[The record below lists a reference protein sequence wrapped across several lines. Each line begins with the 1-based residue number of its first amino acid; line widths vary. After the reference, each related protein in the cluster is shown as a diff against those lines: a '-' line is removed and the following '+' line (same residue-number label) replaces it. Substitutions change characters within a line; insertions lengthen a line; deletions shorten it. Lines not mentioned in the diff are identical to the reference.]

1 MALAPSLH
9 TLTAVVRA
17 SAPSTFTLPDGST
30 QTRPAGLL
38 ALGFRTGQLSRA
50 RLEIRALALAYMQ
63 ADALA
68 ERANAAVGLAKRA
81 WSDALSPFHEKMAS
95 MQRDIT
101 DAGRGSTVAQELLSL
116 LACGV
121 PPTCV
126 QTFLLRELKEPDLA
140 RSLKAVN
147 AAADAVVS
155 LVVTQLQPALEML
168 VQRLGHLQA
177 AAAATQRP
185 ARPSTAPQPPP
196 LALPPSPAVAHT
208 AQSRLPQG
216 LSRWPHHFAAL
227 GLQPPRVATALDAAC
242 AYRAAAEVLL
252 LSAKRT
258 RRSLRSLL
266 CWLIR
271 ITRKLREEAPPAS
284 EDMPP
289 HDSAEMYTLLADAQA
304 HGGLPFDAVLDTC
317 ADEPGPALAAS
328 EDKFAELA
336 ELPPIAR
343 LPCLERDLA
352 SALSDCFRPI
362 ARHVSAGFQLHACLP
377 LDGLG
382 DVTADK
388 SSESRV
394 RVDLCHVGAAEP
406 AERQGKGGEPRE
418 SAPPLLLALTV
429 RSAEVR
435 EGTAVQLVL
444 LRARWQLQAP
454 RSPCEIARGT
464 AREMAPA
471 LCPRSVRLPHTAG
484 GRAAHVGGMRTR
496 RRDRRRAHLRA
507 ALPRRARGARAHRRR
522 RRVDARTA
530 PARRSQVRAHAEH
543 AAVRRAARPRGRPR
557 AIRRA
562 AVPPARARAIARVRR
577 A

>member
-68 ERANAAVGLAKRA
+68 ERANAAAGLAKRA

-185 ARPSTAPQPPP
+185 ARPSPAPRPPP
-196 LALPPSPAVAHT
+196 PRPPS
-208 AQSRLPQG
+208 
-216 LSRWPHHFAAL
+216 
-227 GLQPPRVATALDAAC
+227 
-242 AYRAAAEVLL
+242 
-252 LSAKRT
+252 
-258 RRSLRSLL
+258 
-266 CWLIR
+266 
-271 ITRKLREEAPPAS
+271 
-284 EDMPP
+284 
-289 HDSAEMYTLLADAQA
+289 LA
-304 HGGLPFDAVLDTC
+304 
-317 ADEPGPALAAS
+317 
-328 EDKFAELA
+328 
-336 ELPPIAR
+336 
-343 LPCLERDLA
+343 
-352 SALSDCFRPI
+352 
-362 ARHVSAGFQLHACLP
+362 
-377 LDGLG
+377 
-382 DVTADK
+382 
-388 SSESRV
+388 
-394 RVDLCHVGAAEP
+394 
-406 AERQGKGGEPRE
+406 
-418 SAPPLLLALTV
+418 
-429 RSAEVR
+429 
-435 EGTAVQLVL
+435 
-444 LRARWQLQAP
+444 
-454 RSPCEIARGT
+454 
-464 AREMAPA
+464 
-471 LCPRSVRLPHTAG
+471 
-484 GRAAHVGGMRTR
+484 
-496 RRDRRRAHLRA
+496 
-507 ALPRRARGARAHRRR
+507 
-522 RRVDARTA
+522 
-530 PARRSQVRAHAEH
+530 
-543 AAVRRAARPRGRPR
+543 RGRPR
-557 AIRRA
+557 
-562 AVPPARARAIARVRR
+562 RAIAPAAGALAMAAPLRRARPPAATRRHRARRRVRLPRRRRGAASLREAYAALAPLAVMLAHPHHAQAARGGAARERGHAAARLGRDVR
-577 A
+577 AARRRAGTRRPPV